1 MYDTSWNRNNS
12 THPVA
17 SILCCN
23 NQLIDIYCLPVEILS
38 KNYGTTKNEAIQNSN
53 KQTN

>member
-1 MYDTSWNRNNS
+1 MFSTSWERNNS

-23 NQLIDIYCLPVEILS
+23 NQVINIYCLPVKTLGDS
-38 KNYGTTKNEAIQNSN
+38 YGTTK
-53 KQTN
+53 KQISSKKW